1 MSTFSVYSE
10 NGGNSDGCV
19 TYPIAEGVSL
29 AEALDVWEREVEAI
43 KASGTAFISRPI
55 YMGHGEFN
63 EGDLSTN
70 WHHVYFVEDSPG
82 S

>member
-55 YMGHGEFN
+55 YMGHGDFME
-63 EGDLSTN
+63 EETSN
-70 WHHVYFVEDSPG
+70 WHHVYFTEDES
-82 S
+82 